1 MTYNTLQHGELT
13 SPRCHFSSTWIP
25 HAQALSYH
33 VLRLKERQIHIGRT
47 DLRVKR
53 PDTSLSSIAHRAG
66 IEINHVHVFAI
77 GRLVVV
83 QKGVEVA
90 YERLQLYSDF
100 NGGILVLGIGSR
112 LWVEVSYERWSHMEV
127 GLHITECAKFRDTAA
142 LSTKFRGTLNGFL
155 LNTLKTLFRLS
166 TTLLDL
172 YKSIL
177 SVALKFV
184 SVLSS

>member
-1 MTYNTLQHGELT
+1 MVNLFLRDAILVQLGFHVQTL
-13 SPRCHFSSTWIP
+13 SF
-25 HAQALSYH
+25 H

-66 IEINHVHVFAI
+66 IEFNHVHVFAT

-112 LWVEVSYERWSHMEV
+112 LWLEVSYERWSHMEV
-127 GLHITECAKFRDTAA
+127 VY
-142 LSTKFRGTLNGFL
+142 N
-155 LNTLKTLFRLS
+155 
-166 TTLLDL
+166 
-172 YKSIL
+172 
-177 SVALKFV
+177 
-184 SVLSS
+184 